1 MPRVGC
7 ARRERGPRRRARSAA
22 IAALFANG
30 FQNIYVSRFWVESM
44 ALPILFRAVQPS
56 LLVSHLAPEAPRRLL
71 DHMGKTSRVDRA
83 IIEIGHS
90 QGAAPTGLFGVA
102 LRAYHLRVHAYFL

>member
-1 MPRVGC
+1 MFPVFGWNQWLC
-7 ARRERGPRRRARSAA
+7 PFFFVPFNLRSS
-22 IAALFANG
+22 
-30 FQNIYVSRFWVESM
+30 SRIS
-44 ALPILFRAVQPS
+44 PQ
-56 LLVSHLAPEAPRRLL
+56 RLL